1 MHAQTTNLVT
11 LSTQVRLIPMVN
23 NWYTTP
29 LLISPLT
36 FGLVTKRSHLPLLA
50 SYIDAPEVHQ
60 QCVSTPELRGGPFV
74 DYGGDPAVVADFAAS
89 TRQRCA
95 AALHSADAIE
105 SIYSQLLH
113 KASGASIG
121 ALYHQVDASLKDCVE
136 FHYDLYKQPGVRF
149 VESTVYRKAA
159 THTALQSCR
168 LEPVSKSERPFFL
181 STPLLARHADAV
193 DIQAPFGDPVWDTLF
208 ARTPMPAAALLD
220 ALTPYLE
227 DQEGDRA
234 KLARLL
240 APAPAQAEA
249 QAAARQP
256 VAPGTTRVRYFGHAC
271 VLVESAHASV
281 LIDPLVSYP
290 GESDVER
297 FTFDDLPAHIDY
309 ILITHAHVD
318 HFVLETLLQLRH
330 KVRCVVVGRAGGG
343 SLQDISLKLALQHCG
358 FKNVV
363 ELSEHEEIVFDG
375 GRIVGAPFYGE
386 HADLDIRAKLAFG
399 VTLDQATCA
408 FFADSNPPHPEC
420 YASMKAMLP
429 AIDCLF
435 IGMECV
441 GAPASWSYG
450 PLLQRALAR
459 DEDQS
464 RRLDG
469 SNADTASAMQ
479 AFLDPAR
486 MFVYAMGAE
495 PWVTHLSSIVYSEQ
509 LPQFQQ
515 ARQFERMAAASGRHA
530 EVLFGAMEL
539 SL

>member
-1 MHAQTTNLVT
+1 MQAQTTDLVT

-74 DYGGDPAVVADFAAS
+74 DYAGDPAVVAAFSAS
-89 TRQRCA
+89 TEQRCA
-95 AALHSADAIE
+95 DALHTADAIE

-113 KASGASIG
+113 KATGASIG
-121 ALYHQVDASLKDCVE
+121 ALYHEVDASLNDCVE

-149 VESTVYRKAA
+149 IESAIYRKAA
-159 THTALQSCR
+159 AHTALQSCR
-168 LEPVSKSERPFFL
+168 LEPVTKSERPFFL
-181 STPLLARHADAV
+181 STPLLARHADAL
-193 DIQAPFGDPVWDTLF
+193 DIQAPFGDPLWDSLF
-208 ARTPMPAAALLD
+208 ARTPMPRAALLEI
-220 ALTPYLE
+220 LTPYL
-227 DQEGDRA
+227 GDKENDLP

-240 APAPAQAEA
+240 AAAPEA
-249 QAAARQP
+249 PPVREP
-256 VAPGTTRVRYFGHAC
+256 VAAGSTRVRYFGHAC
-271 VLVESAHASV
+271 VLVESATASV
-281 LIDPLVSYP
+281 LIDPLISYP
-290 GESDVER
+290 GESDVAH
-297 FTFDDLPAHIDY
+297 FTFDDLPTHIDY

-330 KVRCVVVGRAGGG
+330 KVGCVVVGRAGGG

-358 FKNVV
+358 FKHVV

-399 VTLDQATCA
+399 VTLDKATCA

-420 YASMKAMLP
+420 YAAMKAMLAP
-429 AIDCLF
+429 IDCLF

-450 PLLQRALAR
+450 PLLQRPLAR
-459 DEDQS
+459 EEDQS

-469 SNADTASAMQ
+469 SNAATAAAMQ
-479 AFLDPAR
+479 AFLDPTW

-495 PWVTHLSSIVYSEQ
+495 PWVTHLSSIVYSED

-515 ARQFERMAAASGRHA
+515 ARQFERIAASRERHA
-530 EVLFGAMEL
+530 EVLFGSREVTI
-539 SL
+539 